1 MKTMA
6 GKDISLELYLDQE
19 FLTVLLAVV
28 EKSAL
33 AYRMASGDALK
44 LTLATEEIFN
54 YLCKNAGSKEKI
66 GVKCRNGGYYVR
78 LDLLF
83 QMKNFH
89 LRALNI
95 ISSTTPD
102 DKAWLEEIGLLIAA
116 RSVDHLQLSAEY
128 PDKMRLSLW
137 KEKTYP
143 LPAKQEMQVL
153 SPAKQF
159 SVRAAGA
166 EELKEFSRR
175 VVEIC
180 PEHSYPSFL
189 RFPGK
194 LVDMIGG
201 GEYAALIAFD
211 EKENIRGGIIWAGDG
226 EKTIEC
232 FGPYVFDQ
240 WPEMSET
247 LLDEFIAKAG
257 RSRAPGIINR
267 HPASETVKKYFE
279 LLGTTQ
285 FYKAV
290 GTVIERFAYYRQLR
304 EDTGSRV
311 WSHAGLH
318 QFLQEEYERLVLPRD
333 IRAAGSQGE
342 QKNPYS
348 VFTTGFDR
356 VQDQD
361 QVVLRLLMS
370 GEDAGKNLMN
380 HIMALQKEKIQN
392 IYFELDLGK
401 AWQADIAPH
410 LLTCGFKPRL
420 ILPYAGEGD
429 LLLFQFEAGDLK

>member
-1 MKTMA
+1 MKNMA
-6 GKDISLELYLDQE
+6 GKNISLELYLDQE

-33 AYRMASGDALK
+33 VYRMDPGDALK
-44 LTLATEEIFN
+44 LTLAAEEIFI

-66 GVKCRNGGYYVR
+66 GVNCKNGGYYVR

-83 QMKNFH
+83 QRRSFN
-89 LRALNI
+89 LRALNL
-95 ISSTTPD
+95 ISNISPD
-102 DKAWLEEIGLLIAA
+102 DKAWLEEMGLLIAA
-116 RSVDHLQLSAEY
+116 RSVDYLQLTAEY
-128 PDKMRLSLW
+128 PDQMRLSLW

-143 LPAKQEMQVL
+143 LPAQQEMQAL
-153 SPAKQF
+153 TPAKQF

-166 EELKEFSRR
+166 EELKEFCRR
-175 VVEIC
+175 VAEVC
-180 PEHSYPSFL
+180 PAHNYPSFL

-201 GEYAALIAFD
+201 GEYAALFAFD

-247 LLDEFIAKAG
+247 LLDEFIARTG
-257 RSRAPGIINR
+257 RSRSPGIMNR
-267 HPASETVKKYFE
+267 YPASEIVKKYFE
-279 LLGTTQ
+279 LLGSTQ
-285 FYKAV
+285 FYKAD
-290 GTVIERFAYYRQLR
+290 GTVIERCAYYRQLS

-311 WSHAGLH
+311 WAHAGLLK
-318 QFLQEEYERLVLPRD
+318 FLQEEYERLVLPRAIHTAD
-333 IRAAGSQGE
+333 SQGE

-348 VFTTGFDR
+348 VFTSGFDR
-356 VQDQD
+356 VQD
-361 QVVLRLLMS
+361 QVVLRLLMP
-370 GEDAGKNLMN
+370 GEDAGKNLIN
-380 HIMALQKEKIQN
+380 HITALQKEKMQN

-401 AWQADIAPH
+401 AWQADIVPH